1 LILNWRYNCVIH
13 YCELPLRRHTDLI
26 RALNDG
32 DPEKADRKMREHV
45 RFGMKEAL
53 RPLEASIGLVSAAA
67 PFGRS
72 VEPAGGLAGVSW
84 RRR

>member
-1 LILNWRYNCVIH
+1 LILNWRYNSVSH
-13 YCELPLRRHTDLI
+13 YCELPLRWHTDLI
-26 RALNDG
+26 RALNSG

-45 RFGMKEAL
+45 RFGMEEVL
-53 RPLEASIGLVSAAA
+53 RRLEASIGLVSAAA

-84 RRR
+84 RKR

>member
-1 LILNWRYNCVIH
+1 LILNWLYNCVIH

-26 RALNDG
+26 RALNNG

-45 RFGMKEAL
+45 RFGMEEAL
-53 RPLEASIGLVSAAA
+53 RRLKASIGLSSAAA

-72 VEPAGGLAGVSW
+72 VEPAGGLAGVS
-84 RRR
+84 RRKQ